1 MRKTYFLQLK
11 FSFQVINE
19 ERFGRALTGYF
30 SLLGDACKDL
40 YAIDKAMT
48 KLNLME

>member
-1 MRKTYFLQLK
+1 MRKKYFLQLK

-19 ERFGRALTGYF
+19 ECFGRALIGYF
-30 SLLGDACKDL
+30 SLLGDACKAL
-40 YAIDKAMT
+40 YAIDKAVT